1 MWGSKDEFMSN
12 LTANDLLKKVRKIEI
27 KTRKLSNQIFAGEY
41 HSAFKGRGM
50 VFSEV
55 REYQYGDDVRNM
67 DWNVTARLRT
77 PYVKVFEEERE
88 LTVVLL
94 VDVSRSRLFGTTGAN
109 RKDVI
114 AEIAAVL
121 SFSALINNDKV
132 GALFFSDKVEKFIPP
147 KKGRSHLLHII
158 REIIEFEP
166 TSNGTDISEALR
178 YLTNA
183 IKKKCA
189 AFLLSDMLDV
199 DDDGNPR
206 YEEALKVAVN
216 RHDLSVIEVYDP
228 RERSLP
234 SVGLIN
240 IKDSETGEYA
250 WVDTSSKNVR
260 LAYEEWF
267 RNVEH
272 SSNRLFMKYNVDKV
286 AIALDEDYVKG
297 LMMLFKNR

>member
-1 MWGSKDEFMSN
+1 MSD

-27 KTRKLSNQIFAGEY
+27 KTRTLSHQIFAGEY

-67 DWNVTARLRT
+67 DWNVTARLRA

-94 VDVSRSRLFGTTGAN
+94 VDVSRSRLFGTTGGS
-109 RKDVI
+109 RKDVL

-121 SFSALINNDKV
+121 AFSALINNDKV

-166 TSNGTDISEALR
+166 TTDGTDISEALR

-199 DDDGNPR
+199 DKEGNPN

-234 SVGLIN
+234 SVGMIHV
-240 IKDSETGEYA
+240 KDSETGDSA
-250 WVDTSSKNVR
+250 WVNTSSKKMR
-260 LAYEEWF
+260 RAYEDWF
-267 RNVEH
+267 RNVEA
-272 SSNRLFMKYNVDKV
+272 SAGKLFMKYNVDKV
-286 AIALDEDYVKG
+286 SIALGEDYVKG
-297 LMMLFKNR
+297 LMTLFKNR

>member
-1 MWGSKDEFMSN
+1 M
-12 LTANDLLKKVRKIEI
+12 A
-27 KTRKLSNQIFAGEY
+27 
-41 HSAFKGRGM
+41 
-50 VFSEV
+50 FSEV

-88 LTVVLL
+88 LSVVLL
-94 VDVSRSRLFGTTGAN
+94 VDVSRSRLFGTTGSS
-109 RKDVI
+109 RKDVL

-121 SFSALINNDKV
+121 AFSALINNDKV

-166 TSNGTDISEALR
+166 VTDGTDISEALR

-189 AFLLSDMLDV
+189 AFLLSDLIDV
-199 DDDGNPR
+199 DGEGNPK

-216 RHDLSVIEVYDP
+216 RHDLSVIKVYDP
-228 RERSLP
+228 RERNIP
-234 SVGLIN
+234 SVGLIHV
-240 IKDSETGEYA
+240 KDSETGDCA
-250 WVDTSSKNVR
+250 WVNTSSKKVR
-260 LAYEEWF
+260 AAYEEWF
-267 RNVEH
+267 RNVEQ
-272 SSNRLFMKYNVDKV
+272 SADRIFMKYNVDKV
-286 AIALDEDYVKG
+286 SIALDEDYVKG
-297 LMMLFKNR
+297 LMTLFKNR